1 MLPIQINQNILNN
14 INMKNINRIFSFLI
28 LLLVYTISFVC
39 CWFLSEKLNNEICGL
54 FLLLDVCATIIIFI
68 FSVIFQNASV
78 YDPYWSVQPIV
89 FVTISACVHGV
100 NALGILVLVAIWYW
114 GLRLTANWAYTFH
127 GLGYQDWRYTMLK
140 EKTKWFYPVV
150 NFFGIHMIPTLVV
163 YCCMMPAVN
172 LIHNRFEFNPFSLIF
187 IALSIGAAT
196 LQGIADIQMHRFK
209 KNGETGFIREG
220 VWKHG
225 RHPNYLGEILM
236 WWGICGTWFTS
247 APEYNGWILMLL
259 GAVLNT
265 CLFLF
270 ISIPLAEKHQARKPG
285 FAEYKKQTRL
295 FI

>member
-1 MLPIQINQNILNN
+1 
-14 INMKNINRIFSFLI
+14 MKNFNR
-28 LLLVYTISFVC
+28 TISFIILFFVYAIS
-39 CWFLSEKLNNEICGL
+39 FGICAFFGIKDSRELCSL
-54 FLLLDVCATIIIFI
+54 FLFFDVLATIIVFI
-68 FSVIFQNASV
+68 FSLIFGNASV

-89 FVTISACVHGV
+89 FVTTAACLHGV
-100 NALGILVLVAIWYW
+100 TLQGVFVLIAIWYW

-127 GLGYQDWRYTMLK
+127 GLGHQDWRYTMLK

-163 YCCMMPAVN
+163 YCCMMPAVKI
-172 LIHNRFEFNPFSLIF
+172 IHEGFFFRPLSLIG
-187 IALSIGAAT
+187 IVISLGAAT
-196 LQGIADIQMHRFK
+196 LQGIADIQMHTFK
-209 KNGETGFIREG
+209 KNGGSGFIKEG

-236 WWGICGTWFTS
+236 WWGIAITCLLS
-247 APEYNGWILMLL
+247 APDLTDWLFMIL

-270 ISIPLAEKHQARKPG
+270 ISIPLAENHQARKPG
-285 FAEYKKQTRL
+285 FEAYKKETRL

>member
-1 MLPIQINQNILNN
+1 
-14 INMKNINRIFSFLI
+14 MKNINRALSFII
-28 LLLVYTISFVC
+28 LLIVYAVSFVV
-39 CWFLSEKLNNEICGL
+39 CWYLFSKESWELCNS
-54 FLLLDVCATIIIFI
+54 FLLLDVVATVVVFI
-68 FSVIFQNASV
+68 FSVIFGNASV

-100 NALGILVLVAIWYW
+100 NLQGVLLLVAIWYW

-127 GLGYQDWRYTMLK
+127 GLGHQDWRYTMLK

-163 YCCMMPAVN
+163 YFCMMPAVN
-172 LIHNRFEFNPFSLIF
+172 AIHNGFDFNPLSIIF
-187 IALSIGAAT
+187 ILLSIGAAT
-196 LQGIADIQMHRFK
+196 LQGVADFQMHSFK
-209 KNGETGFIREG
+209 KNGGTGFIRTG

-236 WWGICGTWFTS
+236 WWGIAGACLVS
-247 APEYNGWILMLL
+247 APSFEKWYMTVL
-259 GAVLNT
+259 GAALNT

-285 FAEYKKQTRL
+285 FDEYKKQSRV

>member
-1 MLPIQINQNILNN
+1 
-14 INMKNINRIFSFLI
+14 MKNINRIASFII
-28 LLLVYTISFVC
+28 LFFIYALSFAAC
-39 CWFLSEKLNNEICGL
+39 AFLGMKESHEWCSL
-54 FLLLDVCATIIIFI
+54 FLFLDVLATIIVFVFSLIFG
-68 FSVIFQNASV
+68 NASV

-89 FVTISACVHGV
+89 FVTAAACFHGV
-100 NALGILVLVAIWYW
+100 RLQGILVLIAIWYW

-127 GLGYQDWRYTMLK
+127 GLGHQDWRYTMLK

-163 YCCMMPAVN
+163 YFCMMPAVYI
-172 LIHNRFEFNPFSLIF
+172 IHFDFAFRPLSLIG
-187 IALSIGAAT
+187 IAISIGAAT
-196 LQGIADIQMHRFK
+196 LQGIADIQMHTFK
-209 KNGETGFIREG
+209 KNGGTGFIKVG

-236 WWGICGTWFTS
+236 WWGVAITCLLS
-247 APEYNGWILMLL
+247 APDLSRWPFIIL

-270 ISIPLAEKHQARKPG
+270 ISIPLAENHQARKPG
-285 FAEYKKQTRL
+285 FEDYKKETRV